1 MRTSRDQGALD
12 APRYYPKA
20 QITQGGSRKRP
31 EPTILSLWE
40 ELVGE
45 KLPSGIRPGVG
56 SGARIAR
63 DCLGRPIFMMMIE
76 RDDCSPS
83 RCIAKSGGN
92 DQGPLR

>member
-45 KLPSGIRPGVG
+45 KTAFRHPAGCRKRGAYRARLPRS
-56 SGARIAR
+56 SN
-63 DCLGRPIFMMMIE
+63 F
-76 RDDCSPS
+76 
-83 RCIAKSGGN
+83 
-92 DQGPLR
+92 Q